1 MKKQKGENMR
11 LIDSDE
17 LMAKVN
23 EIKYLRK
30 RKAQMLVDECN
41 EVEAVHVVRCKDCI
55 HRPIGDPCKHNVQP
69 PKENDYRC
77 PCICEDDWYSWTPTD
92 DWFCGNGER
101 K

>member
-1 MKKQKGENMR
+1 MK
-11 LIDSDE
+11 LID
-17 LMAKVN
+17 
-23 EIKYLRK
+23 
-30 RKAQMLVDECN
+30 VDALN
-41 EVEAVHVVRCKDCI
+41 LDYEVEMADDWKTAHEIANHVKYAPTIDAVPVVRCKDCI

-77 PCICEDDWYSWTPTD
+77 PCICEDGWYSWTPTD

>member
-1 MKKQKGENMR
+1 MR
-11 LIDSDE
+11 LID
-17 LMAKVN
+17 
-23 EIKYLRK
+23 
-30 RKAQMLVDECN
+30 VDALN
-41 EVEAVHVVRCKDCI
+41 LDHEVEMADDWKTAHEIANHVKYAPTIDAVPVVRCKDCI

-77 PCICEDDWYSWTPTD
+77 PCLCEDDWYSWTPTD